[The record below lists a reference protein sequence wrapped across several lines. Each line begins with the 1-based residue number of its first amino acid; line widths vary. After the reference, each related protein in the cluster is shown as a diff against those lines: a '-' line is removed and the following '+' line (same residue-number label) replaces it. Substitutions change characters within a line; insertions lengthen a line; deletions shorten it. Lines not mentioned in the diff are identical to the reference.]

1 MFPLVAFGLYNY
13 LLDSS
18 RALTVGSCL
27 RKIPDQL
34 LNAAVLSGVSL
45 PPSNR
50 LSEGN
55 DAADRVE
62 RIRCLVTN
70 NTPSWEPPS
79 AAITLICKNLRGVI
93 FSLIENV
100 NIRSSLQN
108 HATVMH
114 AHSGACIII
123 RTKIYMASISSE
135 WENSASIGF
144 TTEIICNYIAFSTQ
158 TMFSIPLWID
168 LFQKSKNDTV

>member
-1 MFPLVAFGLYNY
+1 MFPPVAFGLYNY

-18 RALTVGSCL
+18 RALTVGCCL

-50 LSEGN
+50 LSGGN

-79 AAITLICKNLRGVI
+79 AAITLICKTCVGLFLVWLKMLTFEAHYRI
-93 FSLIENV
+93 TQPLCTHTHSLTLAKV
-100 NIRSSLQN
+100 NILTKNPKKRDSREITILL
-108 HATVMH
+108 
-114 AHSGACIII
+114 IIV
-123 RTKIYMASISSE
+123 RDCYHWVGSMAGGTHLHTGNMISHL
-135 WENSASIGF
+135 A
-144 TTEIICNYIAFSTQ
+144 
-158 TMFSIPLWID
+158 
-168 LFQKSKNDTV
+168 V